1 MATYQTRIS
10 DYGGMERSAG
20 DGALSAYGELYGRV
34 ERKLFAEVAAG
45 RNAAS
50 LKSGYLKRY
59 GIPAR
64 MFNGVRV
71 SLEGKVASI
80 KEQQK
85 LQLDSLG
92 RRIARAQ
99 RQLAGAAEQGRWDQ
113 VHQKR
118 RRLATVQTKLAALEV
133 DVSAG
138 KTRLCFGSKRLWRKQ
153 HHLEQNGYVNH
164 QEWLA
169 DWQDARSDEFFV
181 LGSRDETAGCQ
192 LCVAAVADD
201 GTLTLRLRMPD
212 CLVVQHGKYVTI
224 EGVRFAYGHEQVL
237 AALDS
242 NTDYGRCRREH
253 GEKAARATSLGQ
265 AISYRFKRD
274 AKGWRVFAATQM
286 MDVPVV
292 TDRSRGAVGVD
303 LNVDHLAVCETDASG
318 NYLNAFSVP
327 LVTYG
332 KSQLQAEAI
341 IGDAV
346 GSVVSY
352 AREAGKPIVIEKLDF
367 RQKKAI
373 LEGEPRRYSR
383 MLSSFSYGKVKACF
397 ISRGHREGV
406 EVHQV
411 NPAFS
416 SVIGRVKFMER
427 YGLSVHQAAALVLAR
442 RLLGCSERIPRRWV
456 CPVGN
461 GVCVAFTVPA
471 RKRVK
476 HVWTYWGAISGQL
489 RPVLAAQHRRG
500 DGDAAPIRF
509 RLSRGGNSA
518 WWLER
523 GSARCSRVRFPGG
536 VALHCWGGGAALTAS
551 LRMADDRLW
560 TKVNLFTTVVW
571 RPSFHLSGV
580 IDDVENHDV
589 EPVAGDL
596 CLVSHWLRWAE
607 QRGHR
612 PGGGSTMGGCQ
623 HRPGVGCRRRRGRRR
638 VSCAGQHSDRSGG
651 RASTEEPCV
660 GVFHTAG

>member
-1 MATYQTRIS
+1 MQHPGTYQTRIC
-10 DYGGMERSAG
+10 DYAGVSRSHG
-20 DGALSAYGELYGRV
+20 DGALSAYAELYGRV

-45 RNAAS
+45 RSAAA
-50 LKSGYLKRY
+50 LKGGYLKRY

-71 SLEGKVASI
+71 SLEGKVASVR
-80 KEQQK
+80 EQQK
-85 LQLDSLG
+85 LHLDSLG

-99 RQLAGAAEQGRWDQ
+99 RRIAGAAEHGRWDQ

-118 RRLATVQTKLAALEV
+118 RRLATLQSRLAALEADTETGRV
-133 DVSAG
+133 
-138 KTRLCFGSKRLWRKQ
+138 RLCFGSKRLWHKQ
-153 HHLEQNGYVNH
+153 HHLGENGYASH

-192 LCVAAVADD
+192 LCVATVSDD

-212 CLVVQHGKYVTI
+212 CLAGQHGQYLTI
-224 EGVRFAYGHEQVL
+224 EGVHFNHGHEQVL

-242 NTDYGRCRREH
+242 NDEYARYRREQ
-253 GEKAARATSLGQ
+253 GEKAARATDLGQ

-274 AKGWRVFAATQM
+274 AKGWRVFATTQM

-292 TDRSRGAVGVD
+292 TDQSRGTVGVD
-303 LNVDHLAVCETDASG
+303 LNADHLAVCETDASG

-332 KSQLQAEAI
+332 KSQHQAEAI

-346 GSVVSY
+346 ASVVAY

-367 RQKKAI
+367 RQKKAV
-373 LEGEPRRYSR
+373 LEDESRKYSR
-383 MLSSFSYGKVKACF
+383 MLSSFGYGKIKAYF
-397 ISRGHREGV
+397 VSRGHRQGV

-427 YGLSVHQAAALVLAR
+427 YGLSAHQAAALVLAR
-442 RLLGCSERIPRRWV
+442 RLLGCSERVPCRWV

-461 GVCVAFTVPA
+461 GVQVAFTVPV

-476 HVWTYWGAISGQL
+476 HVWTYWGAILGQL
-489 RPVLAAQHRRG
+489 RPALAAQHRLG
-500 DGDAAPIRF
+500 
-509 RLSRGGNSA
+509 
-518 WWLER
+518 
-523 GSARCSRVRFPGG
+523 
-536 VALHCWGGGAALTAS
+536 
-551 LRMADDRLW
+551 
-560 TKVNLFTTVVW
+560 
-571 RPSFHLSGV
+571 
-580 IDDVENHDV
+580 
-589 EPVAGDL
+589 
-596 CLVSHWLRWAE
+596 
-607 QRGHR
+607 
-612 PGGGSTMGGCQ
+612 
-623 HRPGVGCRRRRGRRR
+623 RRRRGPNP
-638 VSCAGQHSDRSGG
+638 VQAVV
-651 RASTEEPCV
+651 RALAR
-660 GVFHTAG
+660 GVA